1 MFDLLYSIS
10 AILKSFGLPGIC
22 ALSMAVEWRM
32 ACRFSSCTADD
43 MGRDKSTNM
52 ALKGTRFVPGAY
64 MDDLLLLCASPCL
77 QSPPAPKLSLPEPRI
92 PIMPCKEICESPAQ
106 DDVGTPLVEGLAEED
121 LQDDMTGYASDE
133 SVRFVVASF
142 QDAGMLTIFS

>member
-1 MFDLLYSIS
+1 
-10 AILKSFGLPGIC
+10 
-22 ALSMAVEWRM
+22 
-32 ACRFSSCTADD
+32 
-43 MGRDKSTNM
+43 
-52 ALKGTRFVPGAY
+52 
-64 MDDLLLLCASPCL
+64 
-77 QSPPAPKLSLPEPRI
+77 
-92 PIMPCKEICESPAQ
+92 MPCKEICESPAQ